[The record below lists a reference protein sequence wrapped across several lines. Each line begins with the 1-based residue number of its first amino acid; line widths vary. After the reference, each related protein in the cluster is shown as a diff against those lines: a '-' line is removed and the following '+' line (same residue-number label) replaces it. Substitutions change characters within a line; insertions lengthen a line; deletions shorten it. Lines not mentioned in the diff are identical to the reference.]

1 MGVYGRVPLEV
12 YGSTYGEIFA
22 SLSAVALQ
30 TSQCDTGTLAAVDRG
45 LKFEKLDD
53 GFGRVIS
60 LEKI

>member
-1 MGVYGRVPLEV
+1 MARLMEKFSPRCRSSHYRL
-12 YGSTYGEIFA
+12 
-22 SLSAVALQ
+22 LSV
-30 TSQCDTGTLAAVDRG
+30 TTGTLAAVDRG